1 MVMSFEFFSS
11 SVAIYSNTF
20 PIFLAFTMIFFPT
33 HRNIQVMKC
42 LVGRKLIRGIFSFL
56 DFEKSWTYSHP
67 NTTFARYSPRSQFR
81 TAKMTL
87 WHMRVNCEIFKNQ
100 KAENRNSKSIPTFKH
115 WRGNLFQLQTPF
127 SNKITWNK
135 KSNNIF
141 TSSNI
146 LCLHSQTKDY
156 TWLTLTWLW
165 MLSPK
170 TLLFF

>member
-1 MVMSFEFFSS
+1 MIMSFEFFSS
-11 SVAIYSNTF
+11 SVAIYSSTF

-87 WHMRVNCEIFKNQ
+87 RHMRVNCELFKNQ
-100 KAENRNSKSIPTFKH
+100 KAESRNSKSIPTFKH
-115 WRGNLFQLQTPF
+115 WCSNLFQLQTPLI
-127 SNKITWNK
+127 NKITWNE
-135 KSNNIF
+135 NLTTF
-141 TSSNI
+141 
-146 LCLHSQTKDY
+146 SQVQTGFVYIHRLK
-156 TWLTLTWLW
+156 TTLG
-165 MLSPK
+165 
-170 TLLFF
+170 